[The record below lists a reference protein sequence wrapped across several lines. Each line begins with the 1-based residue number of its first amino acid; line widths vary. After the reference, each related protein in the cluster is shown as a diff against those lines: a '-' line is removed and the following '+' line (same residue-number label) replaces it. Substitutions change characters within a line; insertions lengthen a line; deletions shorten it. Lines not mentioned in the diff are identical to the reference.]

1 LRSIHWSLLIARSMS
16 CTDGAGFPEDLEIS
30 PTVSTIEYHF
40 AFSSLA
46 NPGAVHARPTPV
58 LAYYIKGSIRT
69 ANASRGL
76 LYSGPRPYD
85 ELRRATL
92 ECTDARDLQSSKNMS
107 SKTVCQSAKRTSY
120 RRETR

>member
-1 LRSIHWSLLIARSMS
+1 MS
-16 CTDGAGFPEDLEIS
+16 CTDGAEFPEDLEIS
-30 PTVSTIEYHF
+30 PTVSTIEYVCTL
-40 AFSSLA
+40 SSLA

-76 LYSGPRPYD
+76 LYRAPHPYD

-92 ECTDARDLQSSKNMS
+92 ECTDARELQSSKNIS
-107 SKTVCQSAKRTSY
+107 SRAVCQSAKRTSY
-120 RRETR
+120 GIENG